1 MCRCNFQCVASHSWP
16 LLKPPWW
23 NSFKHGA
30 QHSVIQQVSLMFWFT
45 MDTGPRLCSFHT
57 RDSGEAH
64 ACHTSQP
71 LYLLAHAFTLLLL
84 KKPNIQPHGRA
95 IIWKKTVGFS
105 FEKYKKTKECGD
117 IDKFTVNEVVVAG
130 ASYRVEKNLM
140 SWIMTMSRRK
150 VGNCWTCF
158 FPFTWIRVLH
168 WLSYFL
174 PNPQD
179 HSWKY
184 ARPPQ
189 LEPVGSF
196 DGLKPQ
202 TEVRL
207 LLYVKLR
214 QQLPGV

>member
-30 QHSVIQQVSLMFWFT
+30 QHSVIHQVSLMFWFT
-45 MDTGPRLCSFHT
+45 MNTGPRLCSFHT

-64 ACHTSQP
+64 SWHTSQP
-71 LYLLAHAFTLLLL
+71 LYLLPHAFTLLLI
-84 KKPNIQPHGRA
+84 KKPNIQWHGRA
-95 IIWKKTVGFS
+95 IIWKKSLGFS

-117 IDKFTVNEVVVAG
+117 IDKFTVKEVVVAG
-130 ASYRVEKNLM
+130 ASYRVGKNLKP
-140 SWIMTMSRRK
+140 WIMTMSRRK

-168 WLSYFL
+168 RLSCLFSPRSTRPFL
-174 PNPQD
+174 EICMSPTTGD
-179 HSWKY
+179 CGVIWWS
-184 ARPPQ
+184 
-189 LEPVGSF
+189 
-196 DGLKPQ
+196 Q